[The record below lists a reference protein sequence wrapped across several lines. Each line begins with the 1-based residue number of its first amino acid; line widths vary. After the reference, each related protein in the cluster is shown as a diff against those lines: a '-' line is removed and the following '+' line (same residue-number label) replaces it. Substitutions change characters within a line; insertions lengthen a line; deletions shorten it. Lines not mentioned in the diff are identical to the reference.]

1 MKKLYTFLFCIFL
14 FTGLKAQPF
23 ANNWINFNN
32 SQPYSVQQYFKVKVS
47 KDGIFRV
54 TQPQLLAAGFPV
66 NEDPRKYQ
74 IFYRGK
80 EQCIYVEGESDGVFD
95 ATDYI
100 EFYGRRNDG
109 WLDAKLYNNPA
120 NHVNPNYSMYSDTST
135 YFVTVAFG
143 SGVTGKRMIMDTD
156 VNFQAYTPE
165 QFIGTHV
172 LEQDTMGYVEGEP
185 YTDYVDPTFDLASG
199 FTGARN
205 NWISYTI
212 PTPNASLSGPL
223 PNVVMSVLNS
233 NYDAGN
239 KTYDLDIKANGN
251 TFIQQPN
258 VIGYQKFDFNQNLS
272 SNSALAGG
280 SLLLQMNYLNP
291 NGATPS
297 FHFTYTI
304 VSYAHATTFA
314 GESTFNQ
321 FFYTGGAGSLSKV
334 RLDLDDFNTADLS
347 TRYIYVISN
356 DTVRRVTVVRTGNQ
370 VQALVPVN
378 GSEKKCLL
386 TCESAVF
393 SSNTDFLI
401 EPVSVN
407 PSSFARFN
415 NFGYNSPAYDYLIIS
430 HKKLWSSAQTYYNH
444 RTLEYTPLLA
454 DINELYD
461 QFAYGTLKHPLAIK
475 NFCDFALKTFKD
487 QNNTPTA
494 RYLFLLGK
502 AVYPPA
508 VRLASS
514 FYNQDLVPTFCY
526 PPSDWMFS
534 NRLTDTTYVPRLATG
549 RLAAQSDTAV
559 NDYLNKILANEA
571 QQNGPALDWQK
582 QVLHFVGGDNL
593 SEQTQIRNKMDA
605 YEATIEDTLFGAQ
618 VTSYYKISTDPIQY
632 IQAQELQARIDSGV
646 ALMTF
651 FGHAAGST
659 FDIATAP
666 PQDWHNDGAYPLI
679 IANSCNVGDI
689 FSPSR
694 LLNEDFVLLPNK
706 GSIGF
711 FATPSLGDLETLGE
725 YTRPFYK
732 AISYYTYGK
741 TVGDA
746 ILYGLDTTVARYY
759 ANPNIATKGVM
770 LSMMLHGDPAIKLGG
785 KQFPDYTTDNTR
797 VFFKPDTVTTDMP
810 TFDVNVIVA
819 NLGKAVSDSFRV
831 ELVRKFPQGSGTA
844 DYVTDT
850 LISYVPYKDTLTFSL
865 PVDPLH
871 GAGLNRFDVY
881 VDNTNLIDEGT
892 YENNNR
898 AIDVPLLI
906 QTSDISPVYPYKYAI
921 VPNNIVTLKATAAGT
936 GNTTKTYV
944 FEVDTTDAFNS
955 PVKLTHSVVQNGGIV
970 SWTIPTSLDSG
981 EVIFWRVALDPNL
994 YPTSKWKES
1003 SFVYMP
1009 NLTGWSQE
1017 HIFQFK
1023 DDKYNNIIYN
1033 KPQRGFDFE
1042 TTQTHLKA
1050 ENTIYANLSQF
1061 NKAQY
1066 YLNNALQESVVC
1078 GLDKIHVAVLDS
1090 IAIEAWKTDQHYFEN
1105 LNSYG
1110 FNQQINGGCSV
1121 KPDQKWFIFN
1131 TKNTTSYPAQLDSLE
1146 SMLNQIPDKDYV
1158 LMLNISSLNTLDSTY
1173 NAWPASLKQ
1182 TFTNLGFNSIDT
1194 IQNYYPWLFFA
1205 QKGNLSSAK
1214 EVLGHNISPQNPIIQ
1229 LDTLLGGNWYKG
1241 YITSELIGP
1250 AINWTSLHW
1259 ASRSLETGSTRD
1271 SISLEVI
1278 GVDTTGKQETLIS
1291 NIAAS
1296 TGDLNLNIDAT
1307 TYPYIYLRAYMEDD
1321 SLRTPKQLTRWQ
1333 IYYDEVPEAVVNP
1346 NLAQFYAPQL
1356 MEGDSVS
1363 WTIPVENISNSN
1375 MSNLLVDFYLYD
1387 KNNVRHNIS
1396 SPRYSPLPAGQS
1408 LNATLKFSTENFLGL
1423 NSLWI
1428 EANPRNDQREK
1439 YHYNNYAEIK
1449 FNVDRDITNPIL
1461 DVTFD
1466 GQHILNGDIVSAKPM
1481 IEIKLKDENRFL
1493 ALNDTNK
1500 YRIYLTVPDGSPKQ
1514 VYFEGAQGLNTSKD
1528 LLKWTPAQLPDN
1540 SFRITFS
1547 PELLTDGI
1555 YELKAQARD
1564 ESGNASGN
1572 NDYRIS
1578 FEVINKSTI
1587 TNFINYPN
1595 PFTTSTRFVFTL
1607 TGSVVPTY
1615 LKIQIATVTGKI
1627 VREITQDQIGSIHIG
1642 RNVTEYAWDG
1652 KDEFG
1657 DQLAKG
1663 VYLYRVITS
1672 INGSSIEQ
1680 RYTSADK
1687 FFTKGWGKMY
1697 LLK

>member
-1 MKKLYTFLFCIFL
+1 MNKLYALIISLFL
-14 FTGLKAQPF
+14 FTVVNAQPF
-23 ANNWINFNN
+23 SNNWINFNN
-32 SQPYSVQQYFKVKVS
+32 SQPYSVQQYFKIKLS

-54 TQPQLLAAGFPV
+54 TQPQLQTAGFPV

-109 WLDAKLYNNPA
+109 WLDANLYNNTA
-120 NHVNPNYSMYSDTST
+120 NHINPNYSMYSDTSA
-135 YFVTVAFG
+135 YFLTVAFN
-143 SGVTGKRMIMDTD
+143 SGVTGSRMIMETD
-156 VNFQAYTPE
+156 VNFSAYAPE
-165 QFIGTHV
+165 QFIMSRV

-185 YTDYVDPTFDLASG
+185 YTEIVDPSFDLATG

-212 PTPNASLSGPL
+212 PTPNASLNGPL
-223 PNVVMSVLNS
+223 PNVAMSVINS
-233 NYDAGN
+233 NSDAGGN
-239 KTYDLDIKANGN
+239 SYTIDIKANGN
-251 TFIQQPN
+251 TFIQEPN
-258 VIGYQKFDFNQNLS
+258 VLGYHKYDLNQNLS
-272 SNSALAGG
+272 SNADLSGG
-280 SLLLQMNYLNP
+280 SLQLQMNYLNP
-291 NGATPS
+291 NAATPS
-297 FHFTYTI
+297 FHFTYAI
-304 VSYAHATTFA
+304 VRYPHTTTFA
-314 GESTFNQ
+314 GETTSNQ
-321 FFYTGGAGSLSKV
+321 FFYTGNSGNPTKV
-334 RLDLDDFNTADLS
+334 RLDLDDFNLSDLS
-347 TRYIYVISN
+347 TRYIYIVSN
-356 DTVRRVTVVRTGNQ
+356 DTIRRVTVVRTGNQ
-370 VQALVPVN
+370 LQALIPVN
-378 GSEKKCLL
+378 GSEQKCLL
-386 TCESAVF
+386 TYESAVF
-393 SSNTDFLI
+393 NSNTDFLI
-401 EPVSVN
+401 EPVTTN

-415 NFGYNSPAYDYLIIS
+415 NYNYNSPAYNYLIIS
-430 HKKLWSSAQTYYNH
+430 HKKLWASAQAYYNH
-444 RTLEYTPLLA
+444 RTLEYTPLLT
-454 DINELYD
+454 DVNELYD

-487 QNNTPTA
+487 QNNNPTA
-494 RYLFLLGK
+494 RYLFLFGK

-508 VRLASS
+508 VRLASN

-534 NRLTDTTYVPRLATG
+534 NRLTDTTLVPRLATG
-549 RLAAQSDTAV
+549 RLAAQSDTTA
-559 NDYLNKILANEA
+559 NYYLNKILANEV
-571 QQNGPALDWQK
+571 QQNGQAIDWQK
-582 QVLHFVGGDNL
+582 QVLHFVGGDDLN
-593 SEQTQIRNKMDA
+593 EQTNIRSFMDN
-605 YEATIEDTLFGAQ
+605 YEASIEDTLFGAS

-666 PQDWHNDGAYPLI
+666 PQDWNNNGKYPLI
-679 IANSCNVGDI
+679 VANSCNVGDI

-711 FATPSLGDLETLGE
+711 FSTPSLGDLYTLGT
-725 YTRPFYK
+725 YTTPFYK
-732 AISYYTYGK
+732 ALSYNTYGK
-741 TVGDA
+741 PIGDA
-746 ILYGLDTTVARYY
+746 ILFGLDTIVANYNL
-759 ANPNIATKGVM
+759 NPNLAMKSVM

-785 KQFPDYTTDNTR
+785 HQYPDYTTDNSK
-797 VFFKPDTVTTDMP
+797 VFFKPDTVTTDLS
-810 TFDVNVIVA
+810 TFDVNIVVT
-819 NLGKAVSDSFRV
+819 NLGKSVPDSFRV
-831 ELVRKFPQGSGTA
+831 ELVRKFPNNNP
-844 DYVTDT
+844 DFVTDT
-850 LISYVPYKDTLTFSL
+850 LVQYIPYKDTLVITL
-865 PVDPLH
+865 PVDPLN
-871 GAGLNRFDVY
+871 GAGLNYFDVF
-881 VDNTNLIDEGT
+881 VDNTNLIDEGSF
-892 YENNNR
+892 ENNNR
-898 AIDVPLLI
+898 ALNVPLLI
-906 QTSDISPVYPYKYAI
+906 QTSDISPIYPYKYAI
-921 VPNNIVTLKATAAGT
+921 VPGNTVTLKATAAGT
-936 GNTTKTYV
+936 SNTSKTYV
-944 FEVDTTDAFNS
+944 FEADTTDAFNS
-955 PVKLTHSVVQNGGIV
+955 PKKLSHSVTQNGGIV
-970 SWTIPTSLDSG
+970 SWTLPFALDSG
-981 EVIFWRVALDPNL
+981 EVWFWRVALDPNL
-994 YPTSKWKES
+994 YPASKWKES

-1009 NLTGWSQE
+1009 GLTGWSQE

-1042 TTQTHLKA
+1042 TTQTYLKA

-1078 GLDKIHVAVLDS
+1078 GLDKIHVAVLDYVS
-1090 IAIEAWKTDQHYFEN
+1090 IEPWKTDQMYFGN

-1110 FNQQINGGCSV
+1110 FNQQINGGCSA
-1121 KPDQKWFIFN
+1121 KPQQKWFIFN
-1131 TKNTTSYPAQLDSLE
+1131 TKNTASFPAQLDSLE
-1146 SMLNQIPDKDYV
+1146 SLLNQIPDSNYV
-1158 LMLNISSLNTLDSTY
+1158 LMLNISSLNTNDTTY
-1173 NAWPASLKQ
+1173 NAWSPTLKNA
-1182 TFTNLGFNSIDT
+1182 FKDLGFNSIDT

-1205 QKGNLSSAK
+1205 QKGNPSSAK
-1214 EVLGHNISPQNPIIQ
+1214 ESLGHNISPSNPIIQ
-1229 LDTLLGGNWYKG
+1229 LDSLLGGNWYKG

-1278 GVDTTGKQETLIS
+1278 GVDTTGKQVTLLN

-1296 TGDLNLNIDAT
+1296 TGDLNLNIDAN
-1307 TYPYIYLRAYMEDD
+1307 TYPYLYLRTYIEDD
-1321 SLRTPKQLTRWQ
+1321 SLRTPRQLTRWQ

-1346 NLAQFYAPQL
+1346 NLAQFYAPLL

-1396 SPRYSPLPAGQS
+1396 SPRYNPLPAGQS
-1408 LNATLKFSTENFLGL
+1408 VDANLKLSTENFIGL

-1642 RNVTEYAWDG
+1642 RNVTDYAWDG